1 MIYAIGTGEKFF
13 ASITV
18 EYPPNTICTCSKDA
32 YSFTATNIG
41 QDSTG
46 TWEYCTFLVPEAG
59 DWTVT
64 LTKGKEQ
71 KILSVT
77 IEEQYDSIFLEKT
90 NFRLYL
96 WDKGA
101 YDTGS
106 GGFTYSSGTEVG
118 AWAQATRSTDGSQ
131 WYQHTDKSETRKT
144 VKLSRYSKIYFN
156 LTANEAYHPGG
167 NGYRRILLNDIILA
181 TYTAVNGP
189 TGIVDFD
196 LSNYKEQ
203 LENTKLILTV
213 NSGNLANGSLFYNSS
228 SLYADQI
235 WVE

>member
-13 ASITV
+13 ASITI

-46 TWEYCTFLVPEAG
+46 TWEYCTFLIPEAG
-59 DWTVT
+59 DWTIT
-64 LTKGKEQ
+64 LTKGQEQ
-71 KILSVT
+71 KILSAI
-77 IEEQYDSIFLEKT
+77 IEDQYDSVFLEKQ

-106 GGFTYSSGTEVG
+106 NGFTQTSGTEVG
-118 AWAQATRSTDGSQ
+118 AWAQSTKSTSSDQ
-131 WYQHTDKSETRKT
+131 WYRHTSTTETKKA
-144 VKLSRYSKIYFN
+144 VNLSRYNKIYFN
-156 LTANEAYHPGG
+156 LTANEAYHPGD
-167 NGYRRILLNDIILA
+167 GYRRILLNNITLA

-189 TGIVDFD
+189 TGVVSFD
-196 LSNYKEQ
+196 LSNYKDQ
-203 LENTKLILTV
+203 LENTKLTLTV
-213 NSGNLANGSLFYNSS
+213 DSGYLANGKLGYNFSSLF
-228 SLYADQI
+228 ADQI